1 MSPMVV
7 PHCPLFLPL
16 SSSPSTFQVGH
27 PTIWDKDAFP
37 HPTPSDPDLVMG
49 CQWTRQCYIVL
60 GGGHGLFS
68 FPASFRLELELSFW
82 TTRWKSNA
90 GDARISHR
98 PCIGFSELTFFLISS
113 LTRPQCMWV
122 LKWPPL
128 DPAHSQSFVW
138 LHIYDTEVTLLT
150 RSKVKRSMDENPR

>member
-1 MSPMVV
+1 M
-7 PHCPLFLPL
+7 PLPIYIIFWPGGLLTIYDPL
-16 SSSPSTFQVGH
+16 LVTAVSQPEHLFFQ
-27 PTIWDKDAFP
+27 
-37 HPTPSDPDLVMG
+37 G
-49 CQWTRQCYIVL
+49 C
-60 GGGHGLFS
+60 
-68 FPASFRLELELSFW
+68 ASFRLELELSFW

-150 RSKVKRSMDENPR
+150 RSKVKDPWTKMPGKVMLVYSDGYSL